1 MHTRHD
7 DWCSVAWR
15 VVGWQVVGW
24 RGVSWGGRSWGGV
37 AWRVVACSV
46 GNNRLPDQVFAS
58 QYDEQS
64 FLADWF
70 FVI

>member
-1 MHTRHD
+1 MIG
-7 DWCSVAWR
+7 VA
-15 VVGWQVVGW
+15 W